1 MMPCVRTL
9 SIVKGH
15 RHAPR
20 WWALRPIGSHAVFVL
35 PSSHDI
41 RRRMNEYHEL
51 VSHIEQLQAVLRATA
66 DQLHRD
72 VIAGVSHYLTR
83 RLAEVEAKATT
94 GR

>member
-1 MMPCVRTL
+1 
-9 SIVKGH
+9 
-15 RHAPR
+15 
-20 WWALRPIGSHAVFVL
+20 
-35 PSSHDI
+35 
-41 RRRMNEYHEL
+41 MNEYHEL

-94 GR
+94 GH